1 MDKEKFLQSGLLEQH
16 VLGITSPKEEELV
29 QAYLRAYP
37 ELRELVSE
45 FRRELDAYS
54 ISQLPD
60 MELYGPTDIS
70 NANKIGRTAHARVDA
85 PVRWPVVLT
94 LILGGLSVFLYRQNV
109 ALHGQV
115 QHAEAEYAA
124 LKTHCAQER
133 ERQNVLHPWIAL
145 MQSPQTR
152 ALLLTTSNQSHLG
165 VAYWNSKTQQACLSP
180 AWLPSPPDGHQY
192 QVWADV
198 NGEMVSIGLVPK
210 GYKPTDMVHLNYLS
224 DAASIN
230 VTLELAGGAEHPNL
244 GAIVGNVVI

>member
-37 ELRELVSE
+37 ELGQLVSE
-45 FRRELDAYS
+45 YRRELDAYS

-60 MELYGPTDIS
+60 MALPNST
-70 NANKIGRTAHARVDA
+70 DA
-85 PVRWPVVLT
+85 PLSKEIRRPDSAAPIRWPLVLA
-94 LILGGLSVFLYRQNV
+94 LILGGLSMFLYRQNV

-133 ERQNVLHPWIAL
+133 ERQNALHPWIAL

-152 ALLLTTSNQSHLG
+152 ALLLTTSNHSQLG
-165 VAYWNSKTQQACLSP
+165 IAYWNPKTQQACLSP
-180 AWLPSPPDGHQY
+180 SWLPSPPDGHQY

-198 NGEMVSIGLVPK
+198 NGEMVSIGIVPK
-210 GYKPTDMVHLNYLS
+210 GYKSTDMIHLNYLA

-230 VTLELAGGAEHPNL
+230 VTLEVTGGAEHPNL
-244 GAIVGNVVI
+244 SAIVGNVVI